1 MRRAVQK
8 SRAAWKWVVS
18 LVVEKF
24 VERLV
29 MALMMAS
36 MTGVGVW
43 WTSREATAHEKVAVQ
58 GMATKAMTQ
67 GVKAGQAMK
76 VPGPHKRRGR

>member
-1 MRRAVQK
+1 MTRAVQK
-8 SRAAWKWVVS
+8 SRAAWRWVVS

-67 GVKAGQAMK
+67 GIKAGQAMK
-76 VPGPHKRRGR
+76 APCPHPRRPR